1 VCGEINLVKQ
11 LELES
16 TLRKLGT
23 ARLASLVGNQRLNM
37 IYDVLNASVT
47 ERKLVNLLVLRFGS
61 QILAQ
66 QEIRNALCLVLSP
79 EHLNYILN
87 GVFIDRK
94 KPSQSEVV
102 GLTHFRWRRSS
113 APAKRFLEIFG
124 LGGEFLPPQDVIPP
138 NIEAIVPDTILF
150 PYQRRVKDRFVRA
163 LLSGTNRLLLHM
175 PTGAGKTRT
184 SIEGL
189 ADCWRSFSDRSGYIV
204 WLAHSEELCEQAV
217 ETFKKIWSIR
227 GDESVNIIRLWGKH
241 PAPDFSRESGF
252 VVASLQRIHSMRL
265 SKKDATFVQAN
276 YLKARCRMIVMDE
289 AHKAIAPTY
298 QASIEYIANIDV
310 TKILGLTATP
320 GRGFEESETK
330 ELVDFF
336 HGNKITITSESG
348 KDVPDPIAYLQEAK
362 YLAKIIR
369 RPVATQVTIDLSDTE
384 RRYVS
389 DLLDIPQSVLNKLAD
404 DAERN
409 ALIVAEIGA
418 LVNEGRS
425 TIVFALSVEH
435 AHLVT
440 ELLILRGIQ
449 ARCVD
454 GTTSSFDRSK
464 HVVDYKSGDV
474 KVLVNY
480 GVLTTGFDAPNTNAV
495 LITRP
500 TGSIVLYS
508 QMIGRGIRGE
518 RMGGNP
524 DCKLV
529 DMKDNLI
536 GFPSESM
543 AFSYFDDEWKQEG
556 EE

>member
-1 VCGEINLVKQ
+1 LKGGLVKQ
-11 LELES
+11 LELKP

-23 ARLASLVGNQRLNM
+23 ARLANLVGNQRLAM

-47 ERKLVNLLVLRFGS
+47 ESKLVDLLLLRFGS

-66 QEIRNALCLVLSP
+66 QEIRNALYLVLSP
-79 EHLNYILN
+79 EYLGYILN
-87 GVFIDRK
+87 GNFTDDNEPHSSVENKLKRI
-94 KPSQSEVV
+94 
-102 GLTHFRWRRSS
+102 RWGRNS

-124 LGGEFLPPQDVIPP
+124 FGDEFLPPQDSMPP
-138 NIEAIVPDTILF
+138 SIEAIKPGTILF

-163 LLSGTNRLLLHM
+163 LLSGTKRLLLHM

-189 ADCWRSFSDRSGYIV
+189 ADCWRAFSDRSGYIV

-217 ETFKKIWSIR
+217 ETFKKIWSVR
-227 GDESVNIIRLWGKH
+227 GDECVNIIRLWGKH
-241 PAPDFSRESGF
+241 PTPNFSSGSGF

-265 SKKDATFVQAN
+265 SKKDTTFVQASQ
-276 YLKARCRMIVMDE
+276 LKAKCRIIVIDE

-298 QASIEYIANIDV
+298 QASIEYVSNIDA

-320 GRGFEESETK
+320 GRGFEEDETK

-348 KDVPDPIAYLQEAK
+348 DDVSDPIAYLQEDK
-362 YLAKIIR
+362 YLAKMIR
-369 RPVATQVTIDLSDTE
+369 RPVATQVTIDLSATE
-384 RRYVS
+384 KRYVA
-389 DLLDIPQSVLNKLAD
+389 DLLDLPQSVLNKLAD

-418 LVNEGRS
+418 LVMEGRS

-440 ELLILRGIQ
+440 ELLTLRGIP

-464 HVVDYKSGDV
+464 HIADYKHGDV

-529 DMKDNLI
+529 DLKDNLI

-543 AFSYFDDEWKQEG
+543 AFSYFDEEWK
-556 EE
+556 